1 MGGEN
6 KSGMT
11 QVSVTIAGHI
21 YRMACAQGEEEHLQE
36 LAHQFEARIEMLR
49 QNFGEIGDQRLV
61 MMTAITVAD
70 ELSEAKVRIATLEA
84 ELSGLRTTKSEG
96 EALRDALAD
105 DIAVSLSEA
114 AERIERI
121 AHELNGAGREQN

>member
-1 MGGEN
+1 MA
-6 KSGMT
+6 T
-11 QVSVTIAGHI
+11 VAVTIAGRV
-21 YRMACAQGEEEHLQE
+21 YRMACGEGEEAHLQS
-36 LAHQFEARIEMLR
+36 LARHVDGTLAQLR
-49 QNFGEIGDQRLV
+49 KGFGEIGDQRLV